1 MMTMKM
7 LTTLTIMLRIM
18 MTTMTIDDYD
28 NFIIKDHFFLS
39 LTKHETLNT
48 STNRP
53 MELYLFSIIYRLFV
67 QMKNKTFLT
76 RFIINMVGGLTY
88 MATGIET
95 NRPTDNDP

>member
-7 LTTLTIMLRIM
+7 LMTLTIMLRKM
-18 MTTMTIDDYD
+18 MTTMIIDDYD
-28 NFIIKDHFFLS
+28 NVDIKGHFFSS
-39 LTKHETLNT
+39 LTKHETVNT
-48 STNRP
+48 PTNRP
-53 MELYLFSIIYRLFV
+53 MDIYLFSTIYRLFV
-67 QMKNKTFLT
+67 QIKNKTFLT

>member
-7 LTTLTIMLRIM
+7 LMTLTIMLMM
-18 MTTMTIDDYD
+18 MTTMITDDYNNVD
-28 NFIIKDHFFLS
+28 IKGYFFSS

-53 MELYLFSIIYRLFV
+53 TDIYLFSTVYRLFV
-67 QMKNKTFLT
+67 QIKNKTFLT